1 MNSLKSIFS
10 RGERPPEALPSRQIA
25 RERREWKLESDRWRH
40 QRHVEKGYRIKWGY
54 VGIAYL
60 VEFMVIGA
68 SLAGAWLFAGV
79 YSDGDWHAFYFMLL
93 APLVYAAVELCRVPL
108 GILARTQRSYFVR
121 GLAILGIIFA
131 AGVTT
136 KSVSQLGEM
145 MFHPRLM
152 EAARTKTAL
161 KDAQADRATIDERI
175 RAADERVAQYTSE
188 LDQIEKRAGD
198 NAQQL
203 AGLPAQ
209 RCERVFGTN
218 SKGKRYQNLKCVADP
233 RVAALS
239 AGVTKASAD
248 RTVLVKDLEA
258 ARKDR
263 AALDRGAAD
272 RKVADTE
279 QAYRNAV
286 NRSQLHSF
294 TAMVYGVDPID
305 VTEQQVHAFLRIFVF
320 LPALCAAF
328 ASTILALCAVSTRRT
343 FMDEDDLGAAV
354 NPEAAPYMLDAIADA
369 LRSNPSVVRATTVPP
384 TAAAVIPMNRSV
396 SSQPQ
401 PTQSLPGQANPNHG
415 LAGPTLPAAGA
426 GA

>member
-1 MNSLKSIFS
+1 MRKM
-10 RGERPPEALPSRQIA
+10 PPSREVQ
-25 RERREWKLESDRWRH
+25 RERRAWVIESDRWAH
-40 QRHVEKGYRIKWGY
+40 ERHVEKGYRIKWGY
-54 VGIAYL
+54 VAIAYL

-68 SLAGAWLFAGV
+68 SLWGAWLFAAV
-79 YSDGDWHAFYFMLL
+79 YSDGDNHAFYFMLL

-108 GILARTQRSYFVR
+108 GILARTQRSYVVR
-121 GLAILGIIFA
+121 GLAVLGIVFA

-161 KDAQADRATIDERI
+161 KDAQADRASIDNRI
-175 RAADERVAQYTSE
+175 AAADARVTQYTTE
-188 LDQIEKRAGD
+188 LDQIEKRAAD
-198 NAQQL
+198 NAAQL

-209 RCERVFGTN
+209 RCEKVFGTN
-218 SKGKRYQNLKCVADP
+218 SRGNRYQYLKCFTDP
-233 RVAALS
+233 RTATMAASVAK
-239 AGVTKASAD
+239 AGTDRAAVT
-248 RTVLVKDLEA
+248 KDLEE
-258 ARKDR
+258 ARKAR
-263 AALDRGAAD
+263 AQLDRGAAD
-272 RKVADTE
+272 RRVADTE

-328 ASTILALCAVSTRRT
+328 ASTILALCAVSVRRT

-354 NPEAAPYMLDAIADA
+354 NAEATPYMLESITEA
-369 LRSNPSVVRATTVPP
+369 LKQNLEPILPRPGRE
-384 TAAAVIPMNRSV
+384 AASGAVIPINR
-396 SSQPQ
+396 PA
-401 PTQSLPGQANPNHG
+401 AN
-415 LAGPTLPAAGA
+415 APAASAGA

>member
-10 RGERPPEALPSRQIA
+10 RGGRGPKGPPSREIA
-25 RERREWKLESDRWRH
+25 REGREWRLESDRWTH

-54 VGIAYL
+54 VAIAYL

-121 GLAILGIIFA
+121 ALAILGIIFA

-152 EAARTKTAL
+152 DAARTKTTL
-161 KDAQADRATIDERI
+161 KDAQADRATIDDRI
-175 RAADERVAQYTSE
+175 AAADARVAQYTAE
-188 LDQIEKRAGD
+188 LDQIEKRSTD
-198 NAQQL
+198 TAQQL

-218 SKGKRYQNLKCVADP
+218 SKGVRYQNLKCVTDP

-248 RTVLVKDLEA
+248 RTALVKDLEI

-263 AALDRGAAD
+263 ASLDRGGAD
-272 RKVADTE
+272 RRVADAE

-320 LPALCAAF
+320 VPALCAAF

-369 LRSNPSVVRATTVPP
+369 LRSNPSVVRAAPP
-384 TAAAVIPMNRSV
+384 NQAAVIPMNR
-396 SSQPQ
+396 
-401 PTQSLPGQANPNHG
+401 PTTAQSLPGQSLPGQSLPGQG
-415 LAGPTLPAAGA
+415 LPGPVLPAAGA
-426 GA
+426 SA

>member
-1 MNSLKSIFS
+1 MISIKSIFS
-10 RGERPPEALPSRQIA
+10 GPPAPPSRDIQ
-25 RERREWKLESDRWRH
+25 RERRDWRIESDRWR
-40 QRHVEKGYRIKWGY
+40 QERHVDKGYRIKWGY

-68 SLAGAWLFAGV
+68 SMAGAWLFAGV

-121 GLAILGIIFA
+121 ALAILGIIFA

-152 EAARTKTAL
+152 DAARTKTAL
-161 KDAQADRATIDERI
+161 KDAQADRATIDNRI
-175 RAADERVAQYTSE
+175 AAADARVAQYTTE
-188 LDQIEKRAGD
+188 LDQIEKRSAD
-198 NAQQL
+198 NAAQL

-218 SKGKRYQNLKCVADP
+218 SKGAKYQNLKCLADP

-239 AGVTKASAD
+239 AGVAKASAD
-248 RTVLVKDLEA
+248 RGVLVKDLEE
-258 ARKDR
+258 ARKGR
-263 AALDRGAAD
+263 SALDRGAAD
-272 RKVADTE
+272 RRVADTD

-354 NPEAAPYMLDAIADA
+354 NPAAAPYMLDAIADA
-369 LRSNPSVVRATTVPP
+369 LRSHPEPLMPRA
-384 TAAAVIPMNRSV
+384 ANASGAVIPMNRPAAQSV
-396 SSQPQ
+396 AG
-401 PTQSLPGQANPNHG
+401 QSLAGQSSPSAS
-415 LAGPTLPAAGA
+415 AGA

>member
-10 RGERPPEALPSRQIA
+10 RDEQPPKALPSRQVA

-54 VGIAYL
+54 VAIAYL

-121 GLAILGIIFA
+121 ALAILGIIFA

-161 KDAQADRATIDERI
+161 KDAQADRATIDDRI
-175 RAADERVAQYTSE
+175 NSAEARVAQYTAE
-188 LDQIEKRAGD
+188 LDQIEKRALDSG
-198 NAQQL
+198 QQL
-203 AGLPAQ
+203 AALPAQ

-218 SKGKRYQNLKCVADP
+218 SKGARYQNLKCVADP

-239 AGVTKASAD
+239 AGVAKANTD
-248 RTVLVKDLEA
+248 RTALVKDLEA

-272 RKVADTE
+272 RRVADAE

-305 VTEQQVHAFLRIFVF
+305 VTESQVHAFLRIFVF

-343 FMDEDDLGAAV
+343 FMEEDDLGAAV

-369 LRSNPSVVRATTVPP
+369 LRSNPSMVRST
-384 TAAAVIPMNRSV
+384 TAAPAASVIPMNRPATA
-396 SSQPQ
+396 QPHPGQ
-401 PTQSLPGQANPNHG
+401 TLPGQGGANNSLP
-415 LAGPTLPAAGA
+415 GPTLPAAGA

>member
-1 MNSLKSIFS
+1 MNSLKSLFS
-10 RGERPPEALPSRQIA
+10 RAQRAQKAPPSREIA
-25 RERREWKLESDRWRH
+25 RERRSWKLESDRWRQ
-40 QRHVEKGYRIKWGY
+40 QRHVERGYRVKWGY
-54 VGIAYL
+54 VAIAYL

-79 YSDGDWHAFYFMLL
+79 YSDGDWRSFYFMLL

-108 GILARTQRSYFVR
+108 GILARTQRSYIIR
-121 GLAILGIIFA
+121 GLAILGIVFA

-161 KDAQADRATIDERI
+161 KDAQADRATLDGRI
-175 RAADERVAQYTSE
+175 TAADQRVAQYTDE
-188 LDQIEKRAGD
+188 LAQIEKRAGD

-218 SKGKRYQNLKCVADP
+218 SKGVRYQNLKCLADP

-239 AGVTKASAD
+239 AGVTKANAD
-248 RTVLVKDLEA
+248 RTALVKDLEE
-258 ARKDR
+258 ARKAR

-272 RKVADTE
+272 RRVADTE

-305 VTEQQVHAFLRIFVF
+305 VSEQQVHAFLRIFVF

-354 NPEAAPYMLDAIADA
+354 NPEAAPYMLDAITEA
-369 LRSNPSVVRATTVPP
+369 LRDNPAVLRP
-384 TAAAVIPMNRSV
+384 TAPAASVIPMNRPAA
-396 SSQPQ
+396 QA
-401 PTQSLPGQANPNHG
+401 LPGQGPPNQG
-415 LAGPTLPAAGA
+415 LPGPTLPAAGA

>member
-1 MNSLKSIFS
+1 MRKQPTN
-10 RGERPPEALPSRQIA
+10 RDVQ
-25 RERREWKLESDRWRH
+25 RERREWALDQHNWRH
-40 QRHVEKGYRIKWGY
+40 ARDVERGYRIKWGY
-54 VGIAYL
+54 VAIAYL

-68 SLAGAWLFAGV
+68 SLAGAWLFAGT
-79 YSDGDWHAFYFMLL
+79 YSDGDDRAFYFMLL

-108 GILARTQRSYFVR
+108 GILARTQRSYIVRILAFV
-121 GLAILGIIFA
+121 GILFA

-152 EAARTKTAL
+152 EAARTKTSL
-161 KDAQADRATIDERI
+161 KDAQADRATIDNRI
-175 RAADERVAQYTSE
+175 ATADARVAQYTTE
-188 LDQIEKRAGD
+188 LDQIEKRSAD

-218 SKGKRYQNLKCVADP
+218 SKGVRYQNLKCVTDP
-233 RVAALS
+233 RTATLS
-239 AGVTKASAD
+239 ASVAKAGAD
-248 RTVLVKDLEA
+248 RSAVTKDLEA
-258 ARKDR
+258 ARKAR
-263 AALDRGAAD
+263 GELDRGAAE
-272 RKVADTE
+272 RRVADTE

-320 LPALCAAF
+320 VPALCAAF
-328 ASTILALCAVSTRRT
+328 ASTILALSAVSVRRT
-343 FMDEDDLGAAV
+343 FMDEDDLGATV
-354 NPEAAPYMLDAIADA
+354 DPAATPYMLASITEG
-369 LRSNPSVVRATTVPP
+369 LRQEMGLAPP
-384 TAAAVIPMNRSV
+384 RPPREAVAASVIPIDRRAAS
-396 SSQPQ
+396 
-401 PTQSLPGQANPNHG
+401 AAPN
-415 LAGPTLPAAGA
+415 APPVAAAGA

>member
-1 MNSLKSIFS
+1 MKSLFS
-10 RGERPPEALPSRQIA
+10 TSGRASKAPPSREIA
-25 RERREWKLESDRWRH
+25 REKREWKIESDRWRH

-54 VGIAYL
+54 VAIAYL

-108 GILARTQRSYFVR
+108 GILARTQRSYFIR

-152 EAARTKTAL
+152 DAARTKTTL
-161 KDAQADRATIDERI
+161 KDAQADRATIEDRI
-175 RAADERVAQYTSE
+175 KAADDRVASYTAE

-209 RCERVFGTN
+209 RCEKVFGTN
-218 SKGKRYQNLKCVADP
+218 SKGVRYQNLKCVADP

-239 AGVTKASAD
+239 AGVTKANAD
-248 RTVLVKDLEA
+248 RTALVKDLEE
-258 ARKDR
+258 ARKAR

-272 RKVADTE
+272 RRVADAE

-305 VTEQQVHAFLRIFVF
+305 VSEQQVHAFLRIFVF

-354 NPEAAPYMLDAIADA
+354 NPEAAPFMLDAITEA
-369 LRSNPSVVRATTVPP
+369 LRADPAVARPTPQITPQAAPQAPP
-384 TAAAVIPMNRSV
+384 PPAAVIPMSRPATA
-396 SSQPQ
+396 QP
-401 PTQSLPGQANPNHG
+401 SLPNPN
-415 LAGPTLPAAGA
+415 LPAAGA